1 MRHILHAIKNNKI
14 RWRVAGLLL
23 ILGMLL
29 VPGIVPSHQI
39 GGKPDTE
46 RSSSAS
52 MMKVEIV
59 MTDHRYELK
68 NGEPAHELVFE
79 AGKDVMIVLRN
90 DDLVPHEFITPL
102 FTRTEVHFSGE
113 ATGIFGRDAAGFRL
127 GPGKTLNLWF
137 KVPFSS
143 PFDAM
148 YDVAWC
154 NLHMARQL
162 SSGKKGQE
170 LLLMATRDV
179 SSS

>member
-1 MRHILHAIKNNKI
+1 M
-14 RWRVAGLLL
+14 LL
-23 ILGMLL
+23 I
-29 VPGIVPSHQI
+29 PGTVPSHQI
-39 GGKPDTE
+39 GGKPASE
-46 RSSSAS
+46 RSDL
-52 MMKVEIV
+52 MKVEIV
-59 MTDHRYELK
+59 MTDHRYQTK
-68 NGEPAHELVFE
+68 DGEPAHELVFE

-137 KVPFSS
+137 KVPFSR

-154 NLHMARQL
+154 NLHMAHAPI
-162 SSGKKGQE
+162 GKQGHE
-170 LLLMATRDV
+170 LLIMATHDV